1 VAENEEG
8 VLESV
13 SVIVLSYYKH
23 NTNGVTLTE
32 TEVSWAQVHVI
43 TVDVTTPENEEVV
56 TVSVEP
62 FEARSLG
69 NWYLLN

>member
-1 VAENEEG
+1 VYRYFVAESEG

-13 SVIVLSYYKH
+13 PVIVLSYYKH

-43 TVDVTTPENEEVV
+43 SVDETTPENEEVL

-62 FEARSLG
+62 FEA
-69 NWYLLN
+69 

>member
-1 VAENEEG
+1 MTENEE

-13 SVIVLSYYKH
+13 RVIVLSSYKH

-32 TEVSWAQVHVI
+32 TKVSWAQVHVI
-43 TVDVTTPENEEVV
+43 TVDMTPEYEEVV

-62 FEARSLG
+62 FEA
-69 NWYLLN
+69 

>member
-1 VAENEEG
+1 VTENEE

-13 SVIVLSYYKH
+13 RVIVLSSYKH

-32 TEVSWAQVHVI
+32 TKVSWAQVHVI
-43 TVDVTTPENEEVV
+43 TVDIMTPEYEEVV

-62 FEARSLG
+62 FEA
-69 NWYLLN
+69 

>member
-1 VAENEEG
+1 VTESEG

-13 SVIVLSYYKH
+13 RVIVLSRYKH
-23 NTNGVTLTE
+23 STNGLTPTE

-43 TVDVTTPENEEVV
+43 AVDIKTPEYKEVV

-62 FEARSLG
+62 FEA
-69 NWYLLN
+69 